1 MTKSVFKPMIAKLDP
16 ARLPKPPAV
25 PEPTSETRTTALRTD
40 TPIVTPPLLVELYLE
55 VRHLPDKPNAA
66 WCFIPRPQI
75 PPVTRLGVVLNSAYW
90 PTDGALAR
98 GDKYAIRWLFSVALL
113 ERISFE
119 PRDSYVHAIR
129 RYLVALVLGNKWQ
142 AWQTV
147 LWAAYRLKD
156 HTLTEPIAM
165 LPIYDCVPEP
175 GPHKVASFEVIT
187 AANPS

>member
-1 MTKSVFKPMIAKLDP
+1 MTARLDP

-25 PEPTSETRTTALRTD
+25 PDPTALRTD
-40 TPIVTPPLLVELYLE
+40 TPIVTLPLPVELTIE

-66 WCFIPRPQI
+66 WCYVPRPQI

-98 GDKYAIRWLFSVALL
+98 GDKRTIRWLFSVALL

-129 RYLVALVLGNKWQ
+129 RHLVALVLGDKWQ

-147 LWAAYRLKD
+147 LWTAYRFKD

-165 LPIYDCVPEP
+165 LPIWL
-175 GPHKVASFEVIT
+175 S
-187 AANPS
+187 S